1 MAALL
6 SRASLIRLSLLAGC
20 LAVAPGAIPA
30 AAETDPPAG
39 FETRILPILQ
49 AKCLA
54 CHGPQNQEKELD
66 LGSRQS
72 LLRGGASG
80 PSVVPGSAERSLLFQ
95 KVETGEMPLG
105 QDPLSPG
112 ELDSIRRWIDQG
124 ALADGQDPAAFQAR
138 NDLKPAVTS
147 HEVLVPILHVRC
159 LICHGRR
166 KQEAGLDLRT
176 RASILKGGKSGA
188 AMVPASPKRACCCS
202 ASRPR
207 RCLLPSPFPS
217 TAFAPSPRTNWRHC
231 AAGSLR
237 ELRKP
242 RETRPREP
250 PRGPRTRKKPRHSGP
265 FSHPEAPP
273 SPGLP
278 KAPW

>member
-1 MAALL
+1 MAASLF
-6 SRASLIRLSLLAGC
+6 RASLFRFSLLAGC

-30 AAETDPPAG
+30 TADSESPAG

-72 LLRGGASG
+72 LLKGGASG
-80 PSVVPGSAERSLLFQ
+80 PSIVPGSAEQSLLFQ

-147 HEVLVPILHVRC
+147 HEVLMPILHVRC

-188 AMVPASPKRACCCS
+188 AMVPGKPEESLLLQRIQAEEMPPPKSLSQYCV
-202 ASRPR
+202 RPVTSDELEKLR
-207 RCLLPSPFPS
+207 R
-217 TAFAPSPRTNWRHC
+217 WI
-231 AAGSLR
+231 AGSSGSPEKRGLKSR
-237 ELRKP
+237 QGVHGHGR
-242 RETRPREP
+242 RPQ
-250 PRGPRTRKKPRHSGP
+250 HSGP
-265 FSHPEAPP
+265 FSHPEAPT
-273 SPGLP
+273 SPGSP